1 MPKYL
6 WQASYTS
13 EGVKG
18 LLKEGGTARRAA
30 IEQLAASQGGKLE
43 AMYYGFGEHD
53 AYVIAEAPDN
63 AAAAAISLAVAAS
76 GAARVKTVVLLT
88 PEEIDQ
94 ATQASVPYRP
104 PGA

>member
-1 MPKYL
+1 
-6 WQASYTS
+6 
-13 EGVKG
+13 
-18 LLKEGGTARRAA
+18 
-30 IEQLAASQGGKLE
+30 
-43 AMYYGFGEHD
+43 MYFAFGDDD
-53 AYVIAEAPDN
+53 AYVIGEAPDN

-104 PGA
+104 PDA